1 MTGFEYSFSHFPQ
14 AYYYCYFNNI
24 YNKRAATLCRQIW
37 YNRKEETQGGNA
49 MFSLTMNRQSFLT
62 NLRITIRAIA
72 SKTTIP
78 VLTGV
83 KMVLSEDGLL
93 MTGSNVDISIET
105 FLKSDDEKANMR
117 IHETGGIVMDAR
129 LLNNIVAQL
138 PETDFTM
145 EVTDNHQV
153 QITSGKAI
161 FTVKGL
167 DVENYP
173 RLPDIDKENPLKI
186 PVEIL
191 KQIISQT
198 VFSVS
203 KQESKPILTGVHMLV
218 EDGKTLKA
226 VATDS
231 HRMSQ
236 RLLSLPNETANFDI
250 VIPGSSLKE
259 VGSVFAEE
267 EEMLDVLISDNQVL
281 FAAGGIRYYSRLLE
295 GNYPPTDRL
304 IPNECTTAVEFEVKE
319 LQRAITRASLMSH
332 EGHNNIVRLEIT
344 QNGVKL
350 YGNSPE
356 VGRFDED
363 LAPEKI
369 TGENLSIAFNP
380 DYMKE
385 ALGAFGDAHVE
396 IQFIAPVRPFTIR
409 PVEDPESFIQLI
421 TPVRTA

>member
-1 MTGFEYSFSHFPQ
+1 LPNFFGKFG
-14 AYYYCYFNNI
+14 I
-24 YNKRAATLCRQIW
+24 IR
-37 YNRKEETQGGNA
+37 RKKIVQGGKLF
-49 MFSLTMNRQSFLT
+49 MISLTMNRQSFLN

-83 KMVLSEDGLL
+83 KMILSQEGLL

-105 FLKSDDEKANMR
+105 FLRSDDEKANMR
-117 IHETGGIVMDAR
+117 IHSTGGIVMDAR
-129 LLNNIVAQL
+129 LLSSIVAQL

-145 EVTDNHQV
+145 EVMENHQV
-153 QITSGKAI
+153 QITSGKAS

-173 RLPDIDKENPLKI
+173 RLPEINQDNPLKI
-186 PVEIL
+186 PVEL
-191 KQIISQT
+191 LSQIIKQT

-236 RLLSLPNETANFDI
+236 RLLSLPNETSNFDI

-259 VGSVFAEE
+259 VGTVFSEE
-267 EEMLDVLISDNQVL
+267 DLVLDVSISDNQVL
-281 FAAGGIRYYSRLLE
+281 FEAAGVRYYSRLLE

-304 IPNECTTAVEFEVKE
+304 IPSECATAVEFEVKE
-319 LQRAITRASLMSH
+319 LQSAITRASLMSH

-344 QNGVKL
+344 QDGVKL
-350 YGNSPE
+350 SGNSPE

-369 TGENLSIAFNP
+369 SGENLSIAFNP

-385 ALGAFGDAHVE
+385 ALNAFGDAHIE

-409 PVEDPESFIQLI
+409 PVEEPNSFIQLI

>member
-1 MTGFEYSFSHFPQ
+1 M
-14 AYYYCYFNNI
+14 
-24 YNKRAATLCRQIW
+24 
-37 YNRKEETQGGNA
+37 
-49 MFSLTMNRQSFLT
+49 SLTMNRQAFLN

-78 VLTGV
+78 ILTGV
-83 KMVLSEDGLL
+83 KLVLTNDGLM

-117 IHETGGIVMDAR
+117 IHSTGGIVMDAR

-138 PETDFTM
+138 PQEDFTM
-145 EVTDNHQV
+145 EVMENHQV

-173 RLPDIDKENPLKI
+173 RLPEIDETTPLKI

-203 KQESKPILTGVHMLV
+203 KQESKPILTGVHVLV
-218 EDGKTLKA
+218 ENGQTLKA

-236 RLLSLPNETANFDI
+236 RVLTLPNETANFDI
-250 VIPGSSLKE
+250 VIPGSSLKD
-259 VGSVFAEE
+259 VGSVFSDEE
-267 EEMLDVLISDNQVL
+267 DDLDVSIADNQVL
-281 FAAGGIRYYSRLLE
+281 FVAGGIRYYSRLLE

-304 IPNECTTAVEFEVKE
+304 IPTSYSTAVEFEVRD
-319 LQRAITRASLMSH
+319 LQKAITRASLMSH

-344 QNGVKL
+344 SSGVKL
-350 YGNSPE
+350 FGNSPE

-369 TGENLSIAFNP
+369 SGEELTISFNP

-385 ALGAFGDAHVE
+385 ALSAFGDAHVE
-396 IQFIAPVRPFTIR
+396 IQFISPVRPFTIR
-409 PVEDPESFIQLI
+409 PLEDADSFIQLI